1 MRRILISSVLA
12 FTLASPFFGSRVHA
26 APAVCARYY
35 LCVFTAGNY
44 DVNFPMSFFRY
55 SNHAWSSTTQTA
67 AINNDRSW
75 FNNGT
80 ANVCVYHG
88 DWGVVGSHFL
98 TVPLSSGTGYVT
110 SNWWPGPL
118 PNGILGESNKWIGSD
133 PCSAHP

>member
-1 MRRILISSVLA
+1 MIVPVAIA
-12 FTLASPFFGSRVHA
+12 ASLEMESQSRAA
-26 APAVCARYY
+26 APSTCPSTN
-35 LCVFTAGNY
+35 LCVYTAVNY
-44 DVNFPMSFFRY
+44 NPIYARSNIYY
-55 SNHAWSSTTQTA
+55 SNTDWSYYPLPVLNQ
-67 AINNDRSW
+67 DFSW